1 MRSDN
6 RFRLETMIAFGTL
19 LFSAIGMY
27 FTFRWIT
34 TVSTVDQKTR
44 SLLLG
49 EMLAAYVNSV
59 QTLQFLGVLFLSYSF
74 FNVMLT
80 AAKWK
85 RRLELSHTAL
95 LAEKSQE

>member
-1 MRSDN
+1 MRSEN
-6 RFRLETMIAFGTL
+6 HFRLETMIAFGTL

-44 SLLLG
+44 DLLLG
-49 EMLAAYVNSV
+49 EMLATYFNSV
-59 QTLQFLGVLFLSYSF
+59 KMLQFLGVLFLSYSF
-74 FNVMLT
+74 FNMMIT

-85 RRLELSHTAL
+85 RRLEVSHTNL
-95 LAEKSQE
+95 LAVKSE

>member
-1 MRSDN
+1 MRPDN

-44 SLLLG
+44 DLLLG
-49 EMLAAYVNSV
+49 EMLAAHFNSV
-59 QTLQFLGVLFLSYSF
+59 KTLQFLGVLFLSYSF
-74 FNVMLT
+74 FMMMIT

-85 RRLELSHTAL
+85 RRLEVAHTAL
-95 LAEKSQE
+95 LAEKSE